1 MTLHFQR
8 VGLVGKYPSAPDLTF
23 LRQVWTFLAHMGCEV
38 VLEHHTA
45 SHLAADA
52 SASDYSSHSDQPL
65 KPLSLISS
73 LHELARHVQLVVVVG
88 GDGTLLTCAR
98 QLSGTG
104 VPLVGIHQ
112 GRLGFVTDI
121 ERAQF
126 ELVLAPIL
134 QGMYDQ
140 EQRALMQAR
149 IWRDQVPCFEALAL
163 NDVVVDRGAAAS
175 MIEVGISVGS
185 HFVAQQRA
193 DGVIVAS
200 ATGSTAYA
208 LSCGGPILH
217 PSMNAWVLLPIAP
230 HTLSHRPLVL
240 PNTETVWIDIL
251 QAQGAA
257 AHFDMQS
264 FNDLKVGDR
273 VEITHSQTHIG
284 LLHPQGWSYF
294 DTLRKKLHWNMGAVG
309 LGVGTGVS

>member
-1 MTLHFQR
+1 MSLRFRR
-8 VGLVGKYPSAPDLTF
+8 VGLVGKYPSAPDLAF
-23 LRQVWTFLAHMGCEV
+23 LRQVWAFLAHMGCEV

-45 SHLAADA
+45 ADLAVSLLDDPPKPFM
-52 SASDYSSHSDQPL
+52 SPL
-65 KPLSLISS
+65 N
-73 LHELARHVQLVVVVG
+73 ELAHHVELVVVVG
-88 GDGTLLTCAR
+88 GDGTLLHCAR
-98 QLSGTG
+98 QLSGTN

-126 ELVLAPIL
+126 EQVLAPIL
-134 QGMYDQ
+134 QGVYDQ

-149 IWRDQVPCFEALAL
+149 VWRDQSPCFEALAL

-175 MIEVGISVGS
+175 MIEVRISVGP

-217 PSMNAWVLLPIAP
+217 PSINAWVLLPIAP

-264 FNDLKVGDR
+264 FNDLQVGDR
-273 VEITHSQTHIG
+273 VEIAHSQAHIG
-284 LLHPQGWSYF
+284 LLHPKGWSYF
-294 DTLRKKLHWNMGAVG
+294 DTLRKKLHWNMGAVDTGTGTGAGVG
-309 LGVGTGVS
+309 LGAS